1 MDVPF
6 TELVMTRRMGEVIKF
21 QMFRDFSVATS
32 GKQLDTGS
40 GTPEGLEEPQ
50 QLERCVCVCVCVCG
64 HCVKE
69 NNEQIPG

>member
-50 QLERCVCVCVCVCG
+50 QLER
-64 HCVKE
+64 
-69 NNEQIPG
+69 